1 MSAVIESQALT
12 DLYARAGS
20 SDADREAWLA
30 ERRNGVTATELRDI
44 MIAPDRERAIREL
57 VKKKREGDLFAGN
70 AYTQWGNEREP
81 IIARWLAG
89 YGVIPESRVF
99 HAEANSRHLMSPD
112 GISEDWDGRLVLDE
126 IKTCG
131 HALPMGSD
139 DLAKKGYVWQMQWG
153 CYVLDAIGCHLT
165 VEIRLGTP
173 RSGFEPGERTR
184 EFFPRDD
191 AMIAQLIEVADLV
204 LAAMDAD
211 PVPEVIDEELDTHA
225 VNYLRAIDEEKR
237 WGDLKRE
244 HYAAVVAAGKS
255 QESPLA
261 RVTYTAEKPGEVLD
275 VVVIDE
281 EAARAARMD
290 LWAKV
295 HAARQKHAAVEREW
309 VEHLAGFTTVTKEQG
324 KGRAASARITAGK
337 GTKA

>member
-1 MSAVIESQALT
+1 MESQALT
-12 DLYARAGS
+12 DLYARAGA
-20 SDADREAWLA
+20 SDTDRVAWLA

-44 MIAPDRERAIREL
+44 MIAPDRDRAIRDL

-89 YGVIPESRVF
+89 YGVLPESRVF
-99 HAEANSRHLMSPD
+99 HARENSRHLMSPD
-112 GISEDWDGRLVLDE
+112 GISEDWDGRIVLDE

-131 HALPMGSD
+131 HALPKGSD
-139 DLAKKGYVWQMQWG
+139 ALAKKGYEWQMQWG

-165 VEIRLGTP
+165 VEVRLGTP

-184 EFFPRDD
+184 EWFPRNDS
-191 AMIAQLIEVADLV
+191 MIAQLIEVADLV

-225 VNYLRAIDEEKR
+225 VNYLRGLAAEKE
-237 WGDLKRE
+237 GAALKKTA
-244 HYAAVVAAGKS
+244 YAALIAAGKS

-261 RVTYTAEKPGEVLD
+261 RVTFTPGTLD
-275 VVVIDE
+275 HQFEDVVIDL
-281 EAARAARMD
+281 EAAEKAHPDETAALQEAKARVLELQAAWDALAIQHTKTVMQTAKGSAAR
-290 LWAKV
+290 V
-295 HAARQKHAAVEREW
+295 
-309 VEHLAGFTTVTKEQG
+309 TV
-324 KGRAASARITAGK
+324 TAGK
-337 GTKA
+337 ATKEMKA

>member
-1 MSAVIESQALT
+1 MNALLMDIES
-12 DLYARAGS
+12 RAGA
-20 SDADREAWLA
+20 SDVDREAWLA

-57 VKKKREGDLFAGN
+57 VKKKREGDSFAGN

-89 YGVIPESRVF
+89 YGVLPESRVF
-99 HAEANSRHLMSPD
+99 HARENSRHLMSPD
-112 GISEDWDGRLVLDE
+112 GISEDWDGRIVLDE

-131 HALPMGSD
+131 HALPKGSD
-139 DLAKKGYVWQMQWG
+139 ALAKKGYEWQMQWG

-165 VEIRLGTP
+165 VEVRLGTP

-184 EFFPRDD
+184 EWFPRDD
-191 AMIAQLIEVADLV
+191 SMIAQLIEIADLV
-204 LAAMDAD
+204 LAAMDAE
-211 PVPEVIDEELDTHA
+211 PVEEVIDEEMDTHA

-237 WGDLKRE
+237 WTALKQDSYR
-244 HYAAVVAAGKS
+244 AVVAAGKS

-261 RVTYTAEKPGEVLD
+261 RITFTPEKAGELVD

-281 EAARAARMD
+281 EAAKAARMD

>member
-1 MSAVIESQALT
+1 MIIQ
-12 DLYARAGS
+12 S
-20 SDADREAWLA
+20 SDALADLFSRAGASDANREAWLA

-57 VKKKREGDLFAGN
+57 VKKKREGDSFAGN

-89 YGVIPESRVF
+89 YGVLPESRVF
-99 HAEANSRHLMSPD
+99 HARENSRHLMSPD
-112 GISEDWDGRLVLDE
+112 GISEDWDGRIVLDE

-131 HALPMGSD
+131 HALPKGAD
-139 DLAKKGYVWQMQWG
+139 ALAKKGYEWQMQWG
-153 CYVLDAIGCHLT
+153 CHVLDAIGCHLT

-173 RSGFEPGERTR
+173 RAGFEPGERTR

-244 HYAAVVAAGKS
+244 HYAAVVASGKS

-261 RVTYTAEKPGEVLD
+261 RVTYTPEKPGEVLE
-275 VVVIDE
+275 VEEIDYD
-281 EAARAARMD
+281 AARATHFGQALFAELQSVTAR
-290 LWAKV
+290 WN
-295 HAARQKHAAVEREW
+295 
-309 VEHLAGFTTVTKEQG
+309 EHLQGFISTKPVQG

-337 GTKA
+337 ATKEQKA